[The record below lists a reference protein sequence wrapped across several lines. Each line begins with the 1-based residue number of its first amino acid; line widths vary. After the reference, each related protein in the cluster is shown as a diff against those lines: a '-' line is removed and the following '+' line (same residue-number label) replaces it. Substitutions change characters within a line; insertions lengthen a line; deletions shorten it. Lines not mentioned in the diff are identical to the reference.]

1 MAPTHIT
8 GKIERKLHVSIFI
21 DNISNFHC
29 DFSMFYFLIFDI
41 SKHRF
46 QEKAPPQDGGV
57 FFVWVR
63 LAYRKGDH

>member
-1 MAPTHIT
+1 M
-8 GKIERKLHVSIFI
+8 FI
-21 DNISNFHC
+21 DNISNFHRG
-29 DFSMFYFLIFDI
+29 FSKFYFLIFDI

-46 QEKAPPQDGGV
+46 QEKAPPSCGGA